1 MVLDGYIW
9 NLNTG
14 LKYLDSAW
22 IILCRQSVSSS
33 WQMSGEIFFFFKWDN
48 KTFGNLKQPI
58 KLIKFSI
65 FGCVL
70 GSKNKYSLAKCYW
83 FEIQR
88 KTTLPL
94 FNQLLCSSFSVICYW
109 KILTQ
114 GCIFAEM
121 RRENKS
127 VSLTK
132 QSLFSRWCLN
142 RRLKTEE
149 LHLPTLAISITRS
162 DSSHRR
168 NAYKHMVGCG
178 NSWGNRLTNNDSRR
192 ECSMQCGPKP
202 QWFWHHWVPFFTSH
216 NDNCG

>member
-1 MVLDGYIW
+1 
-9 NLNTG
+9 
-14 LKYLDSAW
+14 
-22 IILCRQSVSSS
+22 
-33 WQMSGEIFFFFKWDN
+33 MSHQADRWVERFFFFFKWDN

-192 ECSMQCGPKP
+192 ERALYS
-202 QWFWHHWVPFFTSH
+202 VALNH
-216 NDNCG
+216 NDFDTTGSRVLQATMTTVVSCMLKEKSKHVCVFC